1 MDFVRGS
8 IVISKAGHDKGRI
21 MVVDKVSDRFA
32 YVCDGKERPTE
43 KPKLKN
49 LKHLCLTSKVI
60 EMPQTNK
67 QLKKMLNSFSK
78 ID

>member
-1 MDFVRGS
+1 MDFVRGRV
-8 IVISKAGHDKGRI
+8 VISKAGHDKGQY
-21 MVVDKVSDRFA
+21 MVVDKVSDKCA
-32 YVCDGKERPTE
+32 YVGDGKERPTE

-67 QLKKMLNSFSK
+67 QLRKMLNSFSK